1 MQSLHWTLIAFWLGS
16 LSISEEIVRLKH
28 EPEFS
33 LGCLQ
38 VQALEERMTAKIMKE
53 ARAQNQDL
61 EAEDNVMLQSS
72 RSQHRQVES
81 TSTVWHFSYNLE
93 H

>member
-1 MQSLHWTLIAFWLGS
+1 MRLHTNAQLT
-16 LSISEEIVRLKH
+16 
-28 EPEFS
+28 

-61 EAEDNVMLQSS
+61 EAEDNLMLQSS
-72 RSQHRQVES
+72 RSQSRQVDFCFY
-81 TSTVWHFSYNLE
+81 TL
-93 H
+93 